1 MRLPKVIRKAQKN
14 GWKFMY
20 SADTGFLHGAM
31 TKGEREDCLL
41 VAEIKDTT
49 VAERDALGKA
59 LVKVLNNKYKGV
71 RNRIDDRIYG

>member
-20 SADTGFLHGAM
+20 SADTGFLHGVM
-31 TKGEREDCLL
+31 TKGKREDCLL